1 MNMKAFSRV
10 VAALLLIVLCSLSC
24 SDDKDVSS
32 GSSQTQWLQKTVAV
46 ILPMDDSMEHHWK
59 RTLNKCAE
67 DLKAAFEGQET
78 GIELNYE
85 WYDENT
91 EDVAALSEKL
101 AKRKDVVA
109 VIGGLYSDKARLMA
123 SKLCRTSVKKPFF
136 TLATAEGL
144 VRGYSEAGCMWAM
157 TETDI
162 SQCEV
167 LLLTAYSYGGR
178 SVSLIADGNSLYG
191 KTFVDWIS
199 FQADEMGIELKGV
212 YDYGDS
218 PLSVEAAKAAASGAD
233 YVICAPSTVS
243 DIDTIQTAINQRT
256 VEAGIAPECLYSDM
270 AFGEDALTLLGDK
283 AEGIEGVAVGADPS
297 SGFDT
302 RYEMAN
308 GERPIGGEAQAYDAA
323 TMIGYAL
330 FLQETRNISSLN
342 EAVKTLVDGRDSYI
356 YSPTQEGM
364 RTYVA
369 QLAAGN
375 SPDLRGVS
383 GTLNFDKLVYT
394 NVLTSTYYHYKV
406 YGGKYIILDYISN
419 DGSAHTSSSLAN
431 WRWQSTTFQEFEDN
445 DQSGI
450 TYPERHEKWA
460 LLVAASSGWNN
471 YRHQSDIL
479 CIYQTL
485 RGFGYKDD
493 HIVLISEDDIANNPE
508 NPNPG
513 TVVVQQGGPN
523 LYQDVHIDYH
533 PSDIS
538 PSDIKSILCGERS
551 DKLPQVISADS
562 DDNVFVYWS
571 GHGSVGQLEW
581 LKQSKGFTRELA
593 AETFKAMYEKKCYRK
608 ALFMIEACHS
618 GSVFDAIVGYPGML
632 ALTAARANET
642 SQADVYEYDLD
653 IWLSNQF
660 TRNFRNCIYY
670 DDQMCLRDLYYK
682 LFINT
687 VGSHVTLFNDRHY
700 GNLYKNNIG
709 EFLAY

>member
-1 MNMKAFSRV
+1 MKAFSRL
-10 VAALLLIVLCSLSC
+10 AAALLIVLCALSC
-24 SDDKDVSS
+24 TDDKD
-32 GSSQTQWLQKTVAV
+32 GSNGSTQSQWIKKTVAV
-46 ILPMDDSMEHHWK
+46 ILPMDNGQEAHWK

-67 DLKAAFEGQET
+67 DLKAAFDGQEI

-85 WYDENT
+85 WYDEST
-91 EDVAALSEKL
+91 EDVAALCEKL
-101 AKRKDVVA
+101 GKREDVVA

-157 TETDI
+157 SETDI

-167 LLLTAYSYGGR
+167 LLLTAYSCGAR
-178 SVSLIADGNSLYG
+178 SVALIADANSVYG
-191 KTFVDWIS
+191 KTFADWIS
-199 FQADEMGIELKGV
+199 FQADEMGIQLKGI
-212 YDYGDS
+212 YDYANTS
-218 PLSVEAAKAAASGAD
+218 LSSVAARAATSGAD
-233 YVICAPSTVS
+233 YVICAPSTIA
-243 DIDTIQTAINQRT
+243 DIDTIQSAMTQHVANVGT
-256 VEAGIAPECLYSDM
+256 APECLYSDV
-270 AFGEDALTLLGDK
+270 AFGEDVLCQLADN

-302 RYEMAN
+302 RYEMAY
-308 GERPIGGEAQAYDAA
+308 GECPLGSEAQAYDAA

-330 FLQETRNISSLN
+330 FLQATRNISSFN
-342 EAVKTLVDGRDSYI
+342 DAIKKLVDGRGEYI
-356 YSPTQEGM
+356 YSPTQQGM
-364 RTYVA
+364 RNYVA

-375 SPDLRGVS
+375 NPDLRGMS
-383 GTLNFDKLVYT
+383 GTLDFDKHVYT

-431 WRWQSTTFQEFEDN
+431 WRWQSTAMQEFEDD

-450 TYPERHEKWA
+450 TYQQLHEKWA

-471 YRHQSDIL
+471 YRHQADIL
-479 CIYQTL
+479 CIYQIL
-485 RGFGYKDD
+485 RGCGYKDD

-513 TVVVQQGGPN
+513 TVAVRLGGEN
-523 LYQDVHIDYH
+523 LYHDVHIDYH

-581 LKQSKGFTRELA
+581 LKQHEGFTRELA
-593 AETFKAMYEKKCYRK
+593 AETFEAMYKKKCYRK

-618 GSVFDAIVGYPGML
+618 GSVFDAIVGYSGML
-632 ALTAARANET
+632 AFTAARANET
-642 SQADVYEYDLD
+642 SQADVYDYDLD

-660 TRNFRNCIYY
+660 TRTFQNSVFN
-670 DDQMCLRDLYYK
+670 DQQICLRDLYYK

-687 VGSHVTLFNDRHY
+687 VGSHVTLFNDRLY
-700 GNLYKNNIG
+700 GNLYKSSIG
-709 EFLAY
+709 EYLQY

>member
-1 MNMKAFSRV
+1 MKAFSRLTT
-10 VAALLLIVLCSLSC
+10 ALLIVLCALSC
-24 SDDKDVSS
+24 SDDKDGSN

-46 ILPMDDSMEHHWK
+46 ILPMDNGQEAHWK

-78 GIELNYE
+78 GIELSYE
-85 WYDENT
+85 WYDEST
-91 EDVAALSEKL
+91 EDVAALCEKL
-101 AKRKDVVA
+101 GKREDVVA

-167 LLLTAYSYGGR
+167 LLLNAYSYGGR
-178 SVSLIADGNSLYG
+178 SVSLIADGNSMYG

-199 FQADEMGIELKGV
+199 FQADEMGIELKGI
-212 YDYGDS
+212 YDYGNS
-218 PLSVEAAKAAASGAD
+218 SLSEEAAKAAASGAD
-233 YVICAPSTVS
+233 YVICAPSNIA
-243 DIDTIQTAINQRT
+243 DIDTIQRAMKQRVLDNKTA
-256 VEAGIAPECLYSDM
+256 PSCLYSDI
-270 AFGEDALTLLGDK
+270 AFGKDMLALLGDM

-302 RYEMAN
+302 RYEMAY
-308 GERPIGGEAQAYDAA
+308 GERPLGGEAQAYDAA
-323 TMIGYAL
+323 TMIAYAL
-330 FLQETRNISSLN
+330 FLQETRDISSFN
-342 EAVKTLVDGRDSYI
+342 EAVKKLVDGRDEYI
-356 YSPTQEGM
+356 YSPTKEGM
-364 RTYVA
+364 RDYVA

-375 SPDLRGVS
+375 NPDLRGVS
-383 GTLNFDKLVYT
+383 GTLDFDKHVYT

-431 WRWQSTTFQEFEDN
+431 WRWQSTAIQQFEDD

-450 TYPERHEKWA
+450 TYPALHEKWA
-460 LLVAASSGWNN
+460 LLVAGSSGWNY
-471 YRHQSDIL
+471 YRHQADIL
-479 CIYQTL
+479 CIYQIL
-485 RGFGYKDD
+485 RGCGYKDD

-513 TVVVQQGGPN
+513 TVVVRLGGEN

-581 LKQSKGFTRELA
+581 LKQPKGFTRELA
-593 AETFKAMYEKKCYRK
+593 LETFRAMYKKKCYRK

-618 GSVFDAIVGYPGML
+618 GSVFDAIVGFPGML
-632 ALTAARANET
+632 AFTAARANET
-642 SQADVYEYDLD
+642 SQADVYDYDLD

-660 TRNFRNCIYY
+660 TRTFQNCVYY
-670 DDQMCLRDLYYK
+670 NQQMCLRDLYYK

-687 VGSHVTLFNDRHY
+687 VGSHVTLFNDRLY

-709 EFLAY
+709 EFLKY

>member
-1 MNMKAFSRV
+1 MKAFSRL
-10 VAALLLIVLCSLSC
+10 AAALLIVLCALSC
-24 SDDKDVSS
+24 SDDKDGSN
-32 GSSQTQWLQKTVAV
+32 GSSQTQWLKKTVAV
-46 ILPMDDSMEHHWK
+46 ILPMDNGQEAHWK

-67 DLKAAFEGQET
+67 DLKAAFEGQEK
-78 GIELNYE
+78 GIELSYE
-85 WYDENT
+85 WYDEST
-91 EDVAALSEKL
+91 EDVAALCEKL
-101 AKRKDVVA
+101 GKREDVVA

-178 SVSLIADGNSLYG
+178 SVSLIADGNSMYG

-199 FQADEMGIELKGV
+199 FQADEMGIELKGI
-212 YDYGDS
+212 YDYGNS
-218 PLSVEAAKAAASGAD
+218 SLSEEAAKAAASGAD
-233 YVICAPSTVS
+233 YVICAPSNIA
-243 DIDTIQTAINQRT
+243 DIDTIQRAMKQHVLDARTA
-256 VEAGIAPECLYSDM
+256 PDCLYSDI
-270 AFGEDALTLLGDK
+270 AFGKDMLALLGDM

-302 RYEMAN
+302 RYEMAY
-308 GERPIGGEAQAYDAA
+308 GERPLGGEAQAYDAA
-323 TMIGYAL
+323 TMIAYAL
-330 FLQETRNISSLN
+330 FLQETRDISSFN
-342 EAVKTLVDGRDSYI
+342 EAVKKLVDGRDDYI
-356 YSPTQEGM
+356 YSPTKEGM
-364 RTYVA
+364 RDYVT

-383 GTLNFDKLVYT
+383 GTLDFDKHVYT

-431 WRWQSTTFQEFEDN
+431 WRWQSTAIQQFEDD

-450 TYPERHEKWA
+450 TYPALHEKWA
-460 LLVAASSGWNN
+460 LLVAGSSGWNY
-471 YRHQSDIL
+471 YRHQADIL
-479 CIYQTL
+479 CIYQIL
-485 RGFGYKDD
+485 RGCGYKDD

-508 NPNPG
+508 NPTPG
-513 TVVVQQGGPN
+513 TVVVRLGGEN

-551 DKLPQVISADS
+551 DRLPQVISADS

-581 LKQSKGFTRELA
+581 LKEPKGFTRELA
-593 AETFKAMYEKKCYRK
+593 LETFRAMFKKKCYRK

-618 GSVFDAIVGYPGML
+618 GSVFDAIVGFPGML
-632 ALTAARANET
+632 AFTAARANET
-642 SQADVYEYDLD
+642 SQADVYDYDLD

-660 TRNFRNCIYY
+660 TRTFQNCVYY
-670 DDQMCLRDLYYK
+670 NQQMCLRDLYYK

-687 VGSHVTLFNDRHY
+687 VGSHVTLFNDRLY
-700 GNLYKNNIG
+700 GNLYKSNIG
-709 EFLAY
+709 EFLRD

>member
-1 MNMKAFSRV
+1 MKAFSQL
-10 VAALLLIVLCSLSC
+10 AAVLLIVLCALSC
-24 SDDKDVSS
+24 SDDKDGSNGS
-32 GSSQTQWLQKTVAV
+32 GQTQWLKKTVAV
-46 ILPMDDSMEHHWK
+46 ILPMDNGQEAHWK

-67 DLKAAFEGQET
+67 DLKAAFEGQEK
-78 GIELNYE
+78 GIELSYE
-85 WYDENT
+85 WYDEST
-91 EDVAALSEKL
+91 EDVAALCEKL
-101 AKRKDVVA
+101 GKREDVVA

-178 SVSLIADGNSLYG
+178 SVSLIADGNSMYG

-199 FQADEMGIELKGV
+199 FQADEMGIELKGI
-212 YDYGDS
+212 YDYGNS
-218 PLSVEAAKAAASGAD
+218 SLSEEAAKAAASGAD
-233 YVICAPSTVS
+233 YVICAPSNIA
-243 DIDTIQTAINQRT
+243 DIDTIQRAMKQHVLDARTA
-256 VEAGIAPECLYSDM
+256 PDCLYSDI
-270 AFGEDALTLLGDK
+270 AFGKDMLALLGDM

-302 RYEMAN
+302 RYEMAY
-308 GERPIGGEAQAYDAA
+308 GERPLGGEAQAYDAA
-323 TMIGYAL
+323 TMIAYAL
-330 FLQETRNISSLN
+330 FLQETRDISSFN
-342 EAVKTLVDGRDSYI
+342 EAVKKLVDGRDDYI
-356 YSPTQEGM
+356 YSPTKEGM
-364 RTYVA
+364 RDYVA

-383 GTLNFDKLVYT
+383 GTLDFDKHVYT

-431 WRWQSTTFQEFEDN
+431 WRWQSTAIQQFEDD

-450 TYPERHEKWA
+450 TYPALHEKWA
-460 LLVAASSGWNN
+460 LLVAGSSGWNY
-471 YRHQSDIL
+471 YRHQADIL
-479 CIYQTL
+479 CIYQIL
-485 RGFGYKDD
+485 RGCGYKDD

-508 NPNPG
+508 NPTPG
-513 TVVVQQGGPN
+513 TVVVRLGGEN

-551 DKLPQVISADS
+551 DRLPQVISADS

-581 LKQSKGFTRELA
+581 LKEPKGFTRELA
-593 AETFKAMYEKKCYRK
+593 LETFRAMFKKKCYRK

-618 GSVFDAIVGYPGML
+618 GSVFDAIVGFPGML
-632 ALTAARANET
+632 AFTAARANET
-642 SQADVYEYDLD
+642 SQADVYDYDLD

-660 TRNFRNCIYY
+660 TRTFQNCVYY
-670 DDQMCLRDLYYK
+670 NQQMCLRDLYYK

-687 VGSHVTLFNDRHY
+687 VGSHVTLFNDRLY
-700 GNLYKNNIG
+700 GNLYKSNIG
-709 EFLAY
+709 EFLRD

>member
-1 MNMKAFSRV
+1 MKAFSRLTT
-10 VAALLLIVLCSLSC
+10 ALLIVLCALSC
-24 SDDKDVSS
+24 SDDKDGSN

-46 ILPMDDSMEHHWK
+46 ILPMDNGQEAHWK

-78 GIELNYE
+78 GIELSYE
-85 WYDENT
+85 WYDEST
-91 EDVAALSEKL
+91 EDVAALCEKL
-101 AKRKDVVA
+101 GKREDVVA

-167 LLLTAYSYGGR
+167 LLLNAYSYGGR
-178 SVSLIADGNSLYG
+178 SVSLIADGNSMYG

-199 FQADEMGIELKGV
+199 FQADEMGIELKGI
-212 YDYGDS
+212 YDYGNS
-218 PLSVEAAKAAASGAD
+218 SLSEEAAKAAASGAD
-233 YVICAPSTVS
+233 YVICAPSNIA
-243 DIDTIQTAINQRT
+243 DIDTIQRAMKQRVLDNKTA
-256 VEAGIAPECLYSDM
+256 PSCLYSDI
-270 AFGEDALTLLGDK
+270 AFGKDMLALLGDM

-302 RYEMAN
+302 RYEMAY
-308 GERPIGGEAQAYDAA
+308 GERPLGGEAQAYDAA
-323 TMIGYAL
+323 TMIAYAL
-330 FLQETRNISSLN
+330 FLQETRDISSFN
-342 EAVKTLVDGRDSYI
+342 EAVKKLVDGRDEYI
-356 YSPTQEGM
+356 YSPTKEGM
-364 RTYVA
+364 RDYVA

-375 SPDLRGVS
+375 NPDLRGVS
-383 GTLNFDKLVYT
+383 GTLDFDKHVYT

-431 WRWQSTTFQEFEDN
+431 WRWQSTAIQQFEDD

-450 TYPERHEKWA
+450 TYPALHEKWA
-460 LLVAASSGWNN
+460 LLVAGSSGWNY
-471 YRHQSDIL
+471 YRHQADIL
-479 CIYQTL
+479 CIYQIL
-485 RGFGYKDD
+485 RGCGYKDD

-513 TVVVQQGGPN
+513 TVVVRLGGEN

-581 LKQSKGFTRELA
+581 LKQPKGFTRELA
-593 AETFKAMYEKKCYRK
+593 LETFRAMYKKKCYRK

-618 GSVFDAIVGYPGML
+618 GSVFDAIVGFPGML
-632 ALTAARANET
+632 AFTAARANET
-642 SQADVYEYDLD
+642 SQADVYDYDLD

-660 TRNFRNCIYY
+660 TRTFQNCVYY
-670 DDQMCLRDLYYK
+670 NQQMCLRDLYYK

-687 VGSHVTLFNDRHY
+687 VGSHVTLFNDRLY